1 MILWHTYSGKHKEA
15 ISKRPHSLALR
26 NIYEKFLKQLRG
38 KENRNNAGKKKKE
51 KKKSQE
57 SEDSFSLFNIKED
70 YKCNYGNNG
79 AFPRRNSRR
88 EH

>member
-1 MILWHTYSGKHKEA
+1 MQER
-15 ISKRPHSLALR
+15 KR
-26 NIYEKFLKQLRG
+26 
-38 KENRNNAGKKKKE
+38 KKE
-51 KKKSQE
+51 KKIQE

-79 AFPRRNSRR
+79 AFPRKNSLK

>member
-1 MILWHTYSGKHKEA
+1 M
-15 ISKRPHSLALR
+15 SKRPHSLTLR
-26 NIYEKFLKQLRG
+26 NIYEKFLKQLRV

-51 KKKSQE
+51 RKKKKSQE

-79 AFPRRNSRR
+79 AFPRKNSRKQ
-88 EH
+88 H